1 MAIERKPVTKAANGH
16 PFESMGPESA
26 SPPQTTSPASH
37 AEPAPPTRPATSPR
51 PAQRAAPAKQ
61 ANQGATSALAPK
73 DPLITRT
80 YRIPESLDLR
90 MQAASLQL
98 GVERGRVVNKSD
110 IVREGVEKFLA
121 ELGL

>member
-1 MAIERKPVTKAANGH
+1 MSIERKPVTKAANGH

-26 SPPQTTSPASH
+26 PPPPTTSPAPR
-37 AEPAPPTRPATSPR
+37 AEPAWPATSTR
-51 PAQRAAPAKQ
+51 PTRHDAPAKP
-61 ANQGATSALAPK
+61 ANQGADSAPAPK

-80 YRIPESLDLR
+80 YRIPESLDSR

-98 GVERGRVVNKSD
+98 GVGRGRVVNKSD

>member
-26 SPPQTTSPASH
+26 QPTPTPVSAPR
-37 AEPAPPTRPATSPR
+37 AEPAPPARPAASTRPTR
-51 PAQRAAPAKQ
+51 HDAPAKP
-61 ANQGATSALAPK
+61 ANQEADSASARK

-98 GVERGRVVNKSD
+98 GVGRGRVVNKSD